1 MERVSLPHRKL
12 KFRLGLT
19 WDEYQKRIENGHYQF
34 HNFSAGF
41 AITEVVDFVEERVCI
56 VHLIGGED
64 RDRWQLEAESKL
76 IAFARKHNCAAIE
89 AMCRRGLEKVLTP
102 MGWKRTDRVEMRK
115 DL

>member
-1 MERVSLPHRKL
+1 MARMPIADRKL

-19 WDEYQKRIENGHYQF
+19 WDEYQKRIEIGHYQF
-34 HNFSAGF
+34 HNFSGGF

-64 RDRWQLEAESKL
+64 RDRWKLEAESKL
-76 IAFARKHNCAAIE
+76 IAFARTHNCKAIE

-102 MGWKRTDRVEMRK
+102 MGWQRTERVEMRK
-115 DL
+115 EI